1 MSKRPRLTRRALWV
15 AAGLLVAT
23 PVVADAAGVTAADLA
38 ALRAEVDT
46 LAADVETERT
56 AARDEIAALRA
67 ERAELER
74 QVRAARARTKT
85 LERLRSEATA
95 RADAADEDARRW
107 AAPTKAAIAE
117 ARAYVERG
125 LPFASAQRLAVLD
138 RLDKDLAAATPDYGL
153 IVERLLRFVEE
164 EEAMTGEVAYA
175 KQRIELSGTPQIAE
189 VLRLGLALMYVR
201 TEDGT
206 VAWAVRADGGW
217 ALRVVD
223 DPALADVLRT
233 RFDAAADNRALG
245 PARILL
251 PADGTFEGAAG

>member
-1 MSKRPRLTRRALWV
+1 MRSRPRTTRRALWA

-23 PVVADAAGVTAADLA
+23 PLVADAAGVTAAELA
-38 ALRAEVDT
+38 SLRAEVDT
-46 LAADVETERT
+46 LAADVETERA

-95 RADAADEDARRW
+95 RAEAAEDDARRW
-107 AAPTKAAIAE
+107 AAPTRAAIAE

-125 LPFASAQRLAVLD
+125 LPFAKTQRLAVLD
-138 RLDKDLAAATPDYGL
+138 RLEKDLAAATPDYGRV
-153 IVERLLRFVEE
+153 VERLLRFVEE

-175 KQRIELSGTPQIAE
+175 KQRIELDGTPQIAE
-189 VLRLGLALMYVR
+189 VLRLGLALMYVQ

-206 VAWAVRADGGW
+206 IAWATRTGDAW
-217 ALRVVD
+217 SLEI
-223 DPALADVLRT
+223 DPETPRY
-233 RFDAAADNRALG
+233 
-245 PARILL
+245 
-251 PADGTFEGAAG
+251 